1 MFKTTKELLWK
12 SNLQIDSWVRNQRRE
27 DREIKKKK
35 KWQQRRGGRLPS
47 GTQEDIRRCRSDL
60 KRAGRVEEQM
70 ERRRSR
76 EAMKLALREMRG

>member
-35 KWQQRRGGRLPS
+35 NGSREEVEDFHQVHRKISGGV
-47 GTQEDIRRCRSDL
+47 GVICR
-60 KRAGRVEEQM
+60 EQGGW
-70 ERRRSR
+70 RSR
-76 EAMKLALREMRG
+76 WKDGGAERQ